1 MVSSKSCVVNSFLVV
16 YSDIYNALTIHGLVE
31 REKLPSSVIDV
42 QLYWKTTAYKICSQ
56 LYNLY
61 DMEHGIL
68 RGNVFDPVEGGG
80 GSLKQ
85 EICINN
91 VFR

>member
-31 REKLPSSVIDV
+31 REKLPSSVLDV
-42 QLYWKTTAYKICSQ
+42 QLYWKTTAYKIGSQ
-56 LYNLY
+56 LYTLD

-68 RGNVFDPVEGGG
+68 RGNVFDP
-80 GSLKQ
+80 K
-85 EICINN
+85 
-91 VFR
+91 